1 MRQFEFRLALALGW
15 PNPDAMLS
23 VMPQRVYREWIAYAE
38 IDPWDEERAD
48 WRAAM
53 VAFTMANMWRG
64 KKGRKPKLKDFMP
77 QFKKR
82 QAPRLKTPQ
91 QALGAMKNLA
101 SLFGGNIQDN
111 RPEWKKKRDG
121 PI

>member
-23 VMPQRVYREWIAYAE
+23 VMPQRVYREWLAYAE
-38 IDPWDEERAD
+38 TDPWDEERAD

-53 VAFTMANMWRG
+53 IAHTMASLWRG
-64 KKGRKPKLKDFMP
+64 KKGRKPKFKDFMP
-77 QFKKR
+77 QFK
-82 QAPRLKTPQ
+82 QAIQPKTPQ
-91 QALGAMKNLA
+91 HALNAMKNLVVA
-101 SLFGGNIQDN
+101 FGGSIQDN

-121 PI
+121 PL